1 MSDQNPDQENIPSTT
16 NEEFTRRTP
25 LPRSVLDWFRMWFG
39 LRDDVGRLA
48 FAISGF
54 GLMLFKYVGEAFV
67 IYHFTGRVM
76 NALEFLAPVYSLRAA
91 LLAGA
96 PEWLGPAMLVWTL
109 PFLWVSISMSV
120 RRAANA
126 GFSPWL
132 GFLVL
137 VPLANMLWM
146 FGACVLPTSP
156 VRHWDLMQRAPQG
169 AMLSDVRAGVNALLV
184 GLLATFAMV
193 ILSVFVAGS
202 YGATL
207 FFASPLLV
215 SAVTAFAYNRP
226 VPRSMAMTFGLAQFS
241 IVLVG
246 AGLLLFALE
255 GVICI
260 AMAYPL
266 AAVAGAFGCL
276 VGKAI
281 ADFTPHQ
288 GQMQPLGAL
297 LCLPVLAMAEPH
309 LQPLPVREIVTV
321 VEIAAPPE
329 IVWNNVVAFPDL
341 PDDRDWYFRLG
352 IACPERATIEGEGVG
367 ATRYCI
373 FSTGIF
379 VEPIT
384 VWDKPRRLAFDV
396 TDQPHTMREL
406 SPYRHVHAPHLLNG
420 TLRSRRGE
428 FCLIELPGG
437 RTRLEGRTWY
447 EFGMYPQPYWTAWS
461 DSIIHAIH
469 GRVLD
474 HIRSVSENQVR
485 QAQTTSIPPT

>member
-1 MSDQNPDQENIPSTT
+1 MSDQNHDQEIIPSLA
-16 NEEFTRRTP
+16 EVDSTP
-25 LPRSVLDWFRMWFG
+25 RPQLPKNVVDWFRLWFG
-39 LRDDVGRLA
+39 LRDDVGRVA

-54 GLMLFKYVGEAFV
+54 GLMLFKYAGEAFV
-67 IYHFTGRVM
+67 IHQFTGRTM

-109 PFLWVSISMSV
+109 PFLWISISMSI

-132 GFLVL
+132 GFLVM

-146 FGACVLPTSP
+146 IGACVLPTSP
-156 VRHWDLMQRAPQG
+156 WGHWELRKPRLGSALAEQ
-169 AMLSDVRAGVNALLV
+169 RAGVNALLV

-226 VPRSMAMTFGLAQFS
+226 VPRSLAQTFGLAQLS

-288 GQMQPLGAL
+288 KQMQPLGAL

-341 PDDRDWYFRLG
+341 PDGRDWYFRLG
-352 IACPERATIEGEGVG
+352 IACPERATIDGEGVG

-373 FSTGIF
+373 FSTGTF

-396 TDQPHTMREL
+396 TDQPHTMKEL
-406 SPYRHVHAPHLLNG
+406 SPYRHVHAPHLNG

-428 FCLIELPGG
+428 FRLIELPGG

-469 GRVLD
+469 LRVLD
-474 HIRSVSENQVR
+474 HIRALSE
-485 QAQTTSIPPT
+485 ASAIDAHGGHL